1 MATDTT
7 DSILHSQV
15 KTIVDELEAAVS
27 GSLYKID
34 GNYVVIDDL
43 DGWKAERYQE
53 KEEKFRKEHH
63 PEDFEEDKD
72 ENGSEY
78 DSYDEWMEYE
88 IGTVEDIEEPEEVSL
103 AEYID
108 DQSLGDVRMG
118 ISLPDQSLN
127 GGKVLFCCGGPTVWV
142 ADDEVRGYWGSS
154 KVEMSLDSDTRS
166 ALFSWFEE
174 LWNATKG

>member
-43 DGWKAERYQE
+43 DEWKQEQYDKKVEEFKGEHSGEEFARDHAE
-53 KEEKFRKEHH
+53 
-63 PEDFEEDKD
+63 D
-72 ENGSEY
+72 Y
-78 DSYDEWMEYE
+78 DSYQDWMEDE
-88 IGTVEDIEEPEEVSL
+88 LGEADDVDEPDEVSL
-103 AEYID
+103 TDYID
-108 DQSLGDVRMG
+108 DQSLGDIRVE
-118 ISLPDQSLN
+118 ISLSDQSLN
-127 GGKVLFCCGGPTVWV
+127 GGKVLFCCGGPTIWV
-142 ADDEVRGYWGSS
+142 ADDEVRGYWGSTS
-154 KVEMSLDSDTRS
+154 VEMSLDSDTRS

-174 LWNATKG
+174 LWNATRG